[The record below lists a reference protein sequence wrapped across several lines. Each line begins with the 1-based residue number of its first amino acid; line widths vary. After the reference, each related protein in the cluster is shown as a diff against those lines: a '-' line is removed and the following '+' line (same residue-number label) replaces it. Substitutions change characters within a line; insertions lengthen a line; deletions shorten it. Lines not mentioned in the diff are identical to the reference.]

1 MVTGVN
7 MRFIEELRS
16 NLQGDFVHDLDL
28 IQVFHERSPQAIQSA
43 VSRCLKSGDLIRLK
57 RGVYLFG
64 EKHRKRPVVK
74 FALACQL
81 YSPSY
86 ISFESALSHHQLIP
100 EAVYTITSACYL
112 NKSKQFNNEFGEF
125 SYQYIPVKPFF
136 LEVQQLKNNG
146 NNSLIATP
154 VRALYDTIY
163 KRKKSYKSLQD
174 FERDLRIELD
184 ELERIVSAYSKD
196 DLTMLAHL
204 YKSTAVKKFNQQLLR
219 EFK

>member
-1 MVTGVN
+1 MVFGVN
-7 MRFIEELRS
+7 MRFIDKLRKT
-16 NLQGDFVHDLDL
+16 QYGDLIHNLDL
-28 IQVFHERSPQAIQSA
+28 TQIFHEGSPQAIQSA

-64 EKHRKRPVVK
+64 EKYRKRPIVK

-86 ISFESALSHHQLIP
+86 ISFESALSYHQLIP
-100 EAVYTITSACYL
+100 EAVYTTTSACYL
-112 NKSKQFNNEFGEF
+112 NKIKQFKNEFGEF

-154 VRALYDTIY
+154 LRALYDVIY
-163 KRKKSYKSLQD
+163 KRKIIYKSLQD
-174 FERDLRIELD
+174 FELDLRIELD
-184 ELERIVSAYSKD
+184 ELKRVVRNYSKD

-204 YKSTAVKKFNQQLLR
+204 YKSTAVKKTNQLLLR
-219 EFK
+219 ECK